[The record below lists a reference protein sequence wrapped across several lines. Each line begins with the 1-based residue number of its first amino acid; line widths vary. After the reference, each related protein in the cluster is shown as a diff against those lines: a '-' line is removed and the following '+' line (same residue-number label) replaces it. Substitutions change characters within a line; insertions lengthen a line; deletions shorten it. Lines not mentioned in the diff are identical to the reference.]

1 MHDGL
6 HPMHQGVREMCHTR
20 PIVCP
25 NMNTLET
32 SPDTTPS
39 PIDPFGDPVAFLA
52 HGGIEAELVEVI
64 SLLPEA
70 A

>member
-1 MHDGL
+1 
-6 HPMHQGVREMCHTR
+6 
-20 PIVCP
+20 
-25 NMNTLET
+25 MNTLET